1 MDGFEVRDED
11 LGLIFDWPGSRTIN
25 IRDINT
31 REEVDV
37 RSFGYRSDDARP
49 TPDEALRMIDE
60 IRKELA
66 ETDDINE

>member
-37 RSFGYRSDDARP
+37 RSFGYRADDARP
-49 TPDEALRMIDE
+49 TPDEALKVIDE

-66 ETDDINE
+66 ETDDSEE